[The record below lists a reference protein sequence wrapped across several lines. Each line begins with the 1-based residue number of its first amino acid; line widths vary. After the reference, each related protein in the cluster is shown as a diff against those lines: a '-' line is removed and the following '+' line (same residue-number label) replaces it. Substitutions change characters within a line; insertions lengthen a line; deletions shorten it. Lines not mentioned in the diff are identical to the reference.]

1 MKKYLAMLLAVVMVF
16 ALGASAFAADTGDT
30 YRDYT
35 FTDFNL
41 KVQVSTTVEGLTLS
55 GSGRSATIAPVTDHE
70 MPQGFSL
77 IFSNAD
83 GTNFDVNSVTVTTTN
98 SAAFAFNTEG
108 EQNPKYGYGAVQLC
122 GDETDITITRD
133 GVDGQCMIDVPRPT
147 AQVAGQ
153 GLAAY
158 LPAAGQFMNEGA
170 NGSGWGGPF
179 TATGSDKLKGLV
191 EGYVTTGVSLGAF
204 GGYVVLD
211 FGVPAKD
218 ENGNVTGGIYN
229 DPDNAYGVDFI
240 LYGNAMGTWAEPG
253 CVQVSLDGENWYD
266 LAGSLHYRPETTDKG
281 YAIWDYS
288 TTYTHP
294 EAAESEETGAN
305 GVAVP
310 YASTYKLRPTSTEA
324 TESGTVAINNWHR
337 HSYFP
342 LYNNYFVALNG
353 LSTSLN
359 GLVPQLPD
367 LNLESFG
374 SYAAKTDASAAK
386 LTLKGVKLVVPK
398 TTSGGNSTAPDDFL
412 FGYVDCHPNG
422 LRSNVQL
429 NPYTTGRT
437 SNTTS
442 NGDPM
447 DLSWA
452 VNKDG
457 SPKQLDAVRYVRV
470 YTGVQQMNGI
480 MGESSTEVLGSHRA
494 VKKGDGAATVA
505 PTVAAGV
512 SAAKLSTVD
521 TTNMGA
527 ATVKIGNARGV
538 IKIESS
544 AEHIFVNGEAFT
556 SGETLTLT
564 GLSATAKNIQI
575 ITQNGTE
582 APYVTV
588 LNVIK

>member
-1 MKKYLAMLLAVVMVF
+1 MRVNPDYPTIGVVCE
-16 ALGASAFAADTGDT
+16 
-30 YRDYT
+30 
-35 FTDFNL
+35 
-41 KVQVSTTVEGLTLS
+41 KV
-55 GSGRSATIAPVTDHE
+55 R
-70 MPQGFSL
+70 
-77 IFSNAD
+77 
-83 GTNFDVNSVTVTTTN
+83 
-98 SAAFAFNTEG
+98 
-108 EQNPKYGYGAVQLC
+108 
-122 GDETDITITRD
+122 
-133 GVDGQCMIDVPRPT
+133 
-147 AQVAGQ
+147 
-153 GLAAY
+153 
-158 LPAAGQFMNEGA
+158 
-170 NGSGWGGPF
+170 
-179 TATGSDKLKGLV
+179 
-191 EGYVTTGVSLGAF
+191 
-204 GGYVVLD
+204 
-211 FGVPAKD
+211 
-218 ENGNVTGGIYN
+218 
-229 DPDNAYGVDFI
+229 
-240 LYGNAMGTWAEPG
+240 
-253 CVQVSLDGENWYD
+253 
-266 LAGSLHYRPETTDKG
+266 
-281 YAIWDYS
+281 
-288 TTYTHP
+288 
-294 EAAESEETGAN
+294 
-305 GVAVP
+305 
-310 YASTYKLRPTSTEA
+310 
-324 TESGTVAINNWHR
+324 
-337 HSYFP
+337 
-342 LYNNYFVALNG
+342 
-353 LSTSLN
+353 
-359 GLVPQLPD
+359 
-367 LNLESFG
+367 
-374 SYAAKTDASAAK
+374 
-386 LTLKGVKLVVPK
+386 
-398 TTSGGNSTAPDDFL
+398 
-412 FGYVDCHPNG
+412 YVDCHPNG